1 MSEDPS
7 AEPRTGA
14 QTAPQ
19 PSSEMLNRIGSGIVL
34 AVLAL
39 GLLYA
44 GTAPFA
50 LLVGLAGV
58 LTSFEWSRIVR
69 GPEFDAALVIQILAA
84 GLAALLGGM
93 GLSALGLAV
102 VAAGTILVGLLTFGE
117 RPILS
122 ALGVLYAGLPAVA
135 LLWLRDDYPHGLYAV
150 LFVLAAVVAT
160 DVAAFFTGR
169 LAGGPKLAPAISPK
183 KTWSGLVGGV
193 AAAALAGLAMAT
205 AVGAPAQK
213 LAIAGALL
221 GLVAQIG
228 DLFESALKRRFDLKD
243 SGHIIPGHGGV
254 MDRVDGLVFA
264 SIAAALAALVLN
276 PQWPATALLF
286 GG

>member
-1 MSEDPS
+1 
-7 AEPRTGA
+7 
-14 QTAPQ
+14 
-19 PSSEMLNRIGSGIVL
+19 
-34 AVLAL
+34 
-39 GLLYA
+39 
-44 GTAPFA
+44 
-50 LLVGLAGV
+50 
-58 LTSFEWSRIVR
+58 
-69 GPEFDAALVIQILAA
+69 
-84 GLAALLGGM
+84 
-93 GLSALGLAV
+93 
-102 VAAGTILVGLLTFGE
+102 
-117 RPILS
+117 
-122 ALGVLYAGLPAVA
+122 
-135 LLWLRDDYPHGLYAV
+135 
-150 LFVLAAVVAT
+150 
-160 DVAAFFTGR
+160 
-169 LAGGPKLAPAISPK
+169 
-183 KTWSGLVGGV
+183 
-193 AAAALAGLAMAT
+193 MAT

>member
-169 LAGGPKLAPAISPK
+169 LVGGPKLAPAISPRRHGPG
-183 KTWSGLVGGV
+183 SS
-193 AAAALAGLAMAT
+193 AG
-205 AVGAPAQK
+205 
-213 LAIAGALL
+213 
-221 GLVAQIG
+221 
-228 DLFESALKRRFDLKD
+228 
-243 SGHIIPGHGGV
+243 
-254 MDRVDGLVFA
+254 
-264 SIAAALAALVLN
+264 
-276 PQWPATALLF
+276 
-286 GG
+286 